1 MHSCHNFGSNYLP
14 TICRLYFFDL
24 LNANI
29 KANIHLFQVNIT
41 NIRKR
46 CEICLKLTIKTL
58 EDVIDAI
65 LVFLLLTENTFQP
78 FSSVSI
84 VNFEQVNV
92 SWDDFF

>member
-1 MHSCHNFGSNYLP
+1 M
-14 TICRLYFFDL
+14 ICRLYFPDL

-29 KANIHLFQVNIT
+29 KANIHLFQVNIRNT
-41 NIRKR
+41 RKR